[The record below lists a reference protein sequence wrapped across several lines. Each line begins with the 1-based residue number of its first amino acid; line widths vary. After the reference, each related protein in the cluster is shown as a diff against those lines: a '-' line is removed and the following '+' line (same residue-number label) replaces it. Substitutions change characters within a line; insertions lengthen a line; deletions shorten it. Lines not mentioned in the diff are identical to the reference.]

1 MGSQGPSN
9 QLSAHQIVPPP
20 SRHVLPDEVSKPLGQ
35 GQGGRQCSAY
45 FEKSLHRIF
54 CFPFFIF
61 VFEPLVFRLL
71 FLYASVNFIRHYL
84 LSTSL
89 MKSNNFHYS
98 FPLILCLVYSE
109 FLLFIFSFQLPNK
122 KENERTI
129 FTYSPPSSSMVF
141 VCLITSFIYELIKE
155 RKAVHQHFYPEHQRT
170 TEDRVG
176 MPPSYMVV
184 QMIWDE
190 DERTITPKANS
201 ISSFSQGK
209 RLTQDCN
216 LLKIH
221 VINSPIEKASPIT
234 VEKLAVMVSRLIATN
249 RRRKSHSRAVDRKTA
264 ATENYEE
271 ICRLL
276 TNNFNIFVVSS
287 AVGVAV
293 TLALKNQSLNLK
305 QQSPGFY
312 KSSLHLTVSSSA

>member
-1 MGSQGPSN
+1 
-9 QLSAHQIVPPP
+9 
-20 SRHVLPDEVSKPLGQ
+20 
-35 GQGGRQCSAY
+35 
-45 FEKSLHRIF
+45 
-54 CFPFFIF
+54 
-61 VFEPLVFRLL
+61 
-71 FLYASVNFIRHYL
+71 
-84 LSTSL
+84 
-89 MKSNNFHYS
+89 
-98 FPLILCLVYSE
+98 
-109 FLLFIFSFQLPNK
+109 
-122 KENERTI
+122 
-129 FTYSPPSSSMVF
+129 
-141 VCLITSFIYELIKE
+141 
-155 RKAVHQHFYPEHQRT
+155 
-170 TEDRVG
+170 
-176 MPPSYMVV
+176 
-184 QMIWDE
+184 MIWDE